1 MTREVSDGLSK
12 MMALA
17 AALSLVLTYVTSPI
31 FGLAVAVGMLGL
43 LSVALI
49 SPMGPKV
56 RWNVPGEQPQQLG
69 LGEIRADYLD
79 GEIDEDELEDRV
91 TEQLKSE

>member
-12 MMALA
+12 MMGLA
-17 AALSLVLTYVTSPI
+17 AALSLVLAYVTSPI

-56 RWNVPGEQPQQLG
+56 RWNVP
-69 LGEIRADYLD
+69 
-79 GEIDEDELEDRV
+79 EDRV